1 MVKFARLVMRGE
13 ILFLNGN
20 IKLTSMVMRSKPYQL
35 LHCLLFSG
43 LFLQACAITKTETR
57 VLPGK
62 ELSRVSQGFR
72 EIESN
77 IVLKEITSYSIGIT
91 RRACEAEFITVEH
104 QGLIE
109 ATHERRELS
118 CAHAIP
124 EYALFQVM
132 ALGIPLLYD
141 MVSGF
146 GIFREMCEKGPPVYS
161 KNTLDSNTTVTQII
175 IDRKTSV
182 CRDHPVT
189 NAEVGVTSGTTSL
202 TLVSSEAGT
211 VALSP
216 EQITAITKSTS
227 QKGTIQFRYKTEIM
241 TAAFS
246 PLVAS
251 EPQIMAKLDDQNAVV
266 KNGTTGSAATAVNSA
281 NMMNKISGSAN
292 KISGTAKNN
301 VQAESQM
308 MAKLNDQN
316 AAIKN
321 STKGSGDASSNAEN
335 KINKIAGNVNRIS
348 GNTTNNSPAE
358 SQMMARLDDQN
369 AAIKNS
375 TKGSDAAVEYTK
387 NRISKISG
395 GMNKVSGD
403 VNQKAA
409 QMMARQAEK
418 NGGGSSEIT
427 TAKSWD
433 KPDIF
438 SHGLSSSNKDVPSN
452 TTLNGVRVTREA
464 IHLFAFANNKSNLRK
479 EYRADLKRIA
489 IKMKANPEMHS
500 IIEGYT
506 DNIGRDI
513 SNRKIS
519 LRRATTIKDILV
531 NTHGIAAKRVHAYG
545 YGLTKPV
552 ADNSS
557 AKGRAKNR
565 RVEIYTTDNAVLQ

>member
-1 MVKFARLVMRGE
+1 MG
-13 ILFLNGN
+13 
-20 IKLTSMVMRSKPYQL
+20 SKPCQL

-43 LFLQACAITKTETR
+43 LLLQACAITKTETR

-62 ELSRVSQGFR
+62 ELSRASQGFR
-72 EIESN
+72 EIESK
-77 IVLKEITSYSIGIT
+77 IVLKEITPYSIGIT
-91 RRACEAEFITVEH
+91 RHTCEAEFITVEH

-161 KNTLDSNTTVTQII
+161 KNTLDSHTTVTQII

-189 NAEVGVTSGTTSL
+189 NAEVGVISGTTSL
-202 TLVSSEAGT
+202 TLVSSESGT

-227 QKGTIQFRYKTEIM
+227 QKGAIQYRYKTEMM
-241 TAAFS
+241 TTAFS
-246 PLVAS
+246 HLVAS
-251 EPQIMAKLDDQNAVV
+251 EPQIMAKLDDQNAVA
-266 KNGTTGSAATAVNSA
+266 KNSTIGSAATAANSV

-292 KISGTAKNN
+292 KISGTAKSN
-301 VQAESQM
+301 V
-308 MAKLNDQN
+308 
-316 AAIKN
+316 
-321 STKGSGDASSNAEN
+321 
-335 KINKIAGNVNRIS
+335 
-348 GNTTNNSPAE
+348 PAE
-358 SQMMARLDDQN
+358 SQMITKLDDQN

-375 TKGSDAAVEYTK
+375 TKDSDAAVEYTK
-387 NRISKISG
+387 NRINKISG
-395 GMNKVSGD
+395 GMNKASGD

-418 NGGGSSEIT
+418 NEGGSSEIT
-427 TAKSWD
+427 EAKQFV
-433 KPDIF
+433 KPDIASPGF
-438 SHGLSSSNKDVPSN
+438 SSSHKDVPSN
-452 TTLNGVRVTREA
+452 TTLNGRSVTQEA
-464 IHLFAFANNKSNLRK
+464 IHLFAFANNKSNLRE

-489 IKMKANPEMHS
+489 DKMKANPGMHS

-506 DNIGRDI
+506 DNIGRDN
-513 SNRKIS
+513 SNRNIS

-552 ADNSS
+552 ADNAS

-565 RVEIYTTDNAVLQ
+565 RVEIYTTNYVASN